1 MACSASSSRPLWP
14 RSQRGL
20 SGKKPCISSSTAAG
34 SAASA
39 RYTGQNSREPRTAGS
54 PATCAASMALP
65 AVSWKSV
72 PRVPRRCGSEISPRY
87 MGTTTVV
94 APEAAPLMARPRTMS
109 ATPATGPR
117 MGSARGGS
125 ALRASATA
133 PRVKKAALMSSA
145 RRRPRASASEAPAV
159 QPQRAPRQKT
169 ETQKPQRL
177 SPLPGGRCRSAR
189 MAAAAVFMLPLL
201 KPYCRAGSTA
211 TAAARSSGPVQPPW
225 TLTTVSASSPSV
237 NGWLS
242 ASKDLPT
249 ERLFVTR
256 EARPGWARGARS
268 RSGEPWSSR

>member
-72 PRVPRRCGSEISPRY
+72 PRAPRKCGGETSPRY

-94 APEAAPLMARPRTMS
+94 APAAAPLTARPSTMS
-109 ATPATGPR
+109 ATPAAGQARAGSTLAA
-117 MGSARGGS
+117 SAR
-125 ALRASATA
+125 A
-133 PRVKKAALMSSA
+133 PKAKAAELMRSA
-145 RRRPRASASEAPAV
+145 RRRPRASASAAPAE
-159 QPQRAPRQKT
+159 QPCNAPKQKT
-169 ETQKPQRL
+169 DTQKPQAL
-177 SPLPGGRCRSAR
+177 SPLPAGKPRSAR